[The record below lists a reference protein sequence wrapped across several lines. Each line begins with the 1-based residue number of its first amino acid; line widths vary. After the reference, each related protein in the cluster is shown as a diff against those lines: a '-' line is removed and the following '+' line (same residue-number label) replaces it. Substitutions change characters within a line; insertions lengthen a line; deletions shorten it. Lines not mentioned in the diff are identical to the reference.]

1 MDRSER
7 EGEPAPFTD
16 NEQINL
22 LLVKLVEDVKAFAE
36 NQLGRI
42 RRLAGIGVALS
53 AEKEID
59 RLLELIMEEARSFT
73 NADGGTLYIMSD
85 DETELLFAI
94 VHNGTLNIR
103 MGGRNGTITWPPV
116 PLKNPDGTPNHAN
129 VSAYAALSGEVIN
142 IPDVY
147 DAEGFNF
154 EGTRKFDSGTG
165 YRSRSMLVVPL
176 RNHENDIIGVLQ
188 LLNARDQSTGAAV
201 PFSNESQK
209 MTEALASQAAVAL
222 TNKRLIQGLEDLLE
236 SFIKSIAAAID
247 EKSPY
252 TGGHV
257 RRVSEL
263 SMAIAVKINETREGP
278 FAAVHFT
285 GDQLKELRFA
295 AWLHDVGKITT
306 PEHIVDKATKLETV
320 YDRIDALKTRFEVLK
335 RDRQIAAMRR
345 GGDGGGTEASGAAD
359 LTDEALRSIETD
371 LDFLMSVNAGGEFM
385 ADGMIERLREIAGRR
400 WMKEGEWLPLLTDDE
415 VYNLSIRRGTL
426 TDEER
431 DIINNHAVM
440 TYRML
445 SQLPFPKKL
454 SRVPVYAASHHE
466 RLDGTGYPRG
476 LKDAELPL
484 QSRILA
490 LADIFEA
497 LTAADRPYKKGK
509 TLSEALK
516 IMGFMA
522 KDRHIDK
529 DLFDFFINE
538 GIHLE
543 YARREL
549 QPHQVDVEEP
559 NK

>member
-1 MDRSER
+1 MDKDER
-7 EGEPAPFTD
+7 REESVSFTD
-16 NEQINL
+16 NEQINQL
-22 LLVKLVEDVKAFAE
+22 LAKLVKDVKAFAE

-53 AEKEID
+53 AEKELD

-73 NADGGTLYIMSD
+73 GADGGTLYIMSD

-129 VSAYAALSGEVIN
+129 VSAYAALSGEVVN

-154 EGTRKFDSGTG
+154 EGTRKFDAGTG
-165 YRSRSMLVVPL
+165 YRSKSMLVVPL

-188 LLNARDQSTGAAV
+188 LLNARDQTTGAV
-201 PFSNESQK
+201 IPFSEESQK

-222 TNKRLIQGLEDLLE
+222 TNKRLIQGLEELLE
-236 SFIKSIAAAID
+236 SFIKSIATAID

-257 RRVSEL
+257 RRVAEL
-263 SMAIAVKINETREGP
+263 TMAIAGRINEAREGP
-278 FAAVHFT
+278 FAPIRFS
-285 GDQLKELRFA
+285 DEEMKELRIA

-335 RDRQIAAMRR
+335 RDRQIAAMMR
-345 GGDGGGTEASGAAD
+345 GGGGCDTGGPKTPD
-359 LTDEALRSIETD
+359 LTDEALMSIESD

-400 WMKEGEWLPLLTDDE
+400 WMKEGEWHPLLTDDE

-431 DIINNHAVM
+431 EIINNHAVM

-454 SRVPVYAASHHE
+454 SRVPTYAATHHE
-466 RLDGTGYPRG
+466 RPDGTGYPLG
-476 LKDAELPL
+476 LKDAELPI

-497 LTAADRPYKKGK
+497 LTAGDRPYKKGK

-516 IMGFMA
+516 IMAFMA

-529 DLFDFFINE
+529 DLFDFFINK
-538 GIHLE
+538 GIHLD

-549 QPHQVDVEEP
+549 RPHQVDIEEQS
-559 NK
+559 K